1 MQKVE
6 NMQNERS
13 SGIWIIFIFFAVF
26 FGWASFFTIDKTVR
40 SSGQVKSE
48 SRVQVIQSID
58 GGTIAE
64 IYVKEGDVV
73 NPGDDLVRFDQTRV
87 EAQTNEIKARVG
99 ALKARVA
106 RLEAELTSNIPE
118 FPEDIQN
125 RDEIIKLEAAL
136 FEKRL
141 RRLQD
146 QAASQR
152 EMIELAEGEFKIVS
166 SLYATEDVSKAEYI
180 DAKRAVLQA
189 RSELDAITNEYFESA
204 SQELVT
210 AQNELAQN
218 QQILTERTSVLN
230 DSILRSYVR
239 GQVKNITLGNL
250 GAVARPGDELMQIVP
265 TGDTLFVETK
275 IRPADIADVDV
286 RDEVSLR
293 FEAFDSSIFGSV
305 TGFVTFVSGDT
316 ISEPAQ
322 TGSKGE
328 SFYVAHVSLPASELN
343 KIVSSTG
350 RELDLVPGM
359 VVQADIQAGERTV
372 LQYILRPVQK
382 TLQNSLTEK

>member
-1 MQKVE
+1 MQKLE

-106 RLEAELTSNIPE
+106 RLEAELTSKIPE

-125 RDEIIKLEAAL
+125 RDEIVKLEAAL

-152 EMIELAEGEFKIVS
+152 EMIELAEGDFKIVS
-166 SLYATEDVSKAEYI
+166 SLYDTEDVSKAEYI

-189 RSELDAITNEYFESA
+189 RSELVAITNEYFESA

-230 DSILRSYVR
+230 DSVLRSYVR

-293 FEAFDSSIFGSV
+293 FEAFDSSIFGSL

>member
-118 FPEDIQN
+118 FPEEIQN
-125 RDEIIKLEAAL
+125 RDEIIKLDAAL
-136 FEKRL
+136 F
-141 RRLQD
+141 
-146 QAASQR
+146 
-152 EMIELAEGEFKIVS
+152 
-166 SLYATEDVSKAEYI
+166 
-180 DAKRAVLQA
+180 
-189 RSELDAITNEYFESA
+189 
-204 SQELVT
+204 
-210 AQNELAQN
+210 
-218 QQILTERTSVLN
+218 
-230 DSILRSYVR
+230 
-239 GQVKNITLGNL
+239 
-250 GAVARPGDELMQIVP
+250 
-265 TGDTLFVETK
+265 
-275 IRPADIADVDV
+275 
-286 RDEVSLR
+286 
-293 FEAFDSSIFGSV
+293 
-305 TGFVTFVSGDT
+305 
-316 ISEPAQ
+316 
-322 TGSKGE
+322 
-328 SFYVAHVSLPASELN
+328 
-343 KIVSSTG
+343 
-350 RELDLVPGM
+350 
-359 VVQADIQAGERTV
+359 
-372 LQYILRPVQK
+372 
-382 TLQNSLTEK
+382 

>member
-1 MQKVE
+1 MQKLE

-106 RLEAELTSNIPE
+106 RLEAELTSKIPE

-125 RDEIIKLEAAL
+125 RDEIVKLEAAL

-166 SLYATEDVSKAEYI
+166 SLYDTEDVSKAEYI

-286 RDEVSLR
+286 GDEVALR

-305 TGFVTFVSGDT
+305 TGYVTFVSGDT
-316 ISEPAQ
+316 LSEPGQ

-328 SFYVAHVSLPASELN
+328 SFYVAYVSLPASELN
-343 KIVSSTG
+343 GIVSSIG

-359 VVQADIQAGERTV
+359 VVQADIRAGERTV
-372 LQYILRPVQK
+372 LEYILRPVQK

>member
-73 NPGDDLVRFDQTRV
+73 NPGDYLVRFDQTRV

-166 SLYATEDVSKAEYI
+166 SLYATEDGSKAEYI

-250 GAVARPGDELMQIVP
+250 GAVARPGDELMQLVP

>member
-40 SSGQVKSE
+40 SSGRVKSE